1 MMDYDNDKKP
11 MDQGEET
18 TGVGMSFME
27 PKAKRTSKPWVLWG
41 VLGIGFGSIAVLV
54 VLGWLL
60 FFGSHRSDAD
70 TTNNQTEVY
79 EDRVMDGSGTRGGGG
94 TGGGQGEK

>member
-11 MDQGEET
+11 MDHGEET

-27 PKAKRTSKPWVLWG
+27 PKAKGPAKPWVLWG

-60 FFGSHRSDAD
+60 LFGSHRSDGDASQ
-70 TTNNQTEVY
+70 NQTEVY

-94 TGGGQGEK
+94 TGGGLGEK